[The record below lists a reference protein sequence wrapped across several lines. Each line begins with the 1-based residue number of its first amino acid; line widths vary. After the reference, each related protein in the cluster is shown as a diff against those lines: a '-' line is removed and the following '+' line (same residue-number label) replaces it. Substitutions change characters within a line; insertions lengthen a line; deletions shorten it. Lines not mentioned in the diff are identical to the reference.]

1 MTKQNE
7 RKEILEHI
15 RHFIEKHWQ
24 TILATGAGL
33 LVLLFLWKGITW
45 MILLAAGGTVPAIL
59 KANQKAAD
67 KINRINKDTQ
77 KELIDIVTEKEEL
90 KAKIATDS
98 AVEKVKG
105 ESKSNEE
112 IKKDILDNIS

>member
-24 TILATGAGL
+24 AILATGAGL
-33 LVLLFLWKGITW
+33 LLLLFLWKGITW
-45 MILLAAGGTVPAIL
+45 MLLLAAGGTVPAIL

-67 KINRINKDTQ
+67 RINRINKESQ
-77 KELIDIVTEKEEL
+77 EKLLNIVTEKEEL

-98 AVEKVKG
+98 AVERARG

>member
-1 MTKQNE
+1 
-7 RKEILEHI
+7 
-15 RHFIEKHWQ
+15 
-24 TILATGAGL
+24 
-33 LVLLFLWKGITW
+33 

-90 KAKIATDS
+90 KAKIEADS

>member
-7 RKEILEHI
+7 KKEILETI
-15 RHFIEKHWQ
+15 RIFTEKHWQ

-33 LVLLFLWKGITW
+33 LLILFLWKGITW
-45 MILLAAGGTVPAIL
+45 LLLLAAGGTAPAIL

-77 KELIDIVTEKEEL
+77 TELIDIVTEKEEL
-90 KAKIATDS
+90 KAKIATES